1 MSKKDKLVQNILN
14 NPKNVSFEN
23 LKKVLENDGYIG
35 INKGGSHWVFRK
47 NDYESIT
54 IPYKRPIK
62 IIYVKK
68 VLSMIGELSSYP

>member
-35 INKGGSHWVFRK
+35 INKGGSHWVFRT
-47 NDYESIT
+47 YTPVIEYPLYSLCFFVLLRSIA
-54 IPYKRPIK
+54 
-62 IIYVKK
+62 
-68 VLSMIGELSSYP
+68 